1 MGVYSKLHVD
11 AQMNSKIKM
20 FLLCTE
26 HEFAIFHYSCV
37 DVRKTF
43 TMLLFMKNFHVMRK
57 YITWNFNCIVF
68 VS

>member
-43 TMLLFMKNFHVMRK
+43 TMLFISEKLSCNEKIYNLKV
-57 YITWNFNCIVF
+57 
-68 VS
+68 